1 MKKIINDTIGLD
13 TSPLSAR
20 VFERQNSAAPINELS
35 LNHEMAMSN
44 RAAYL
49 PSVVACLNQRQER
62 FDLIKQASSLLVNR
76 VNAYKQN

>member
-1 MKKIINDTIGLD
+1 MKKLINNAIDMGEN
-13 TSPLSAR
+13 SLSMR
-20 VFERQNSAAPINELS
+20 ILEREDSGVQVSELS
-35 LNHEMAMSN
+35 LNHEMVMSN